1 MKKIVIATRNMHKLV
16 EIREILSGIPFYIDS
31 LPDICPEVIED
42 GKTFEENAIKKAK
55 SAFSCTHEISVA
67 DDSGLVVDYL
77 NGAPGVYSSRFA
89 PSDKERI
96 EKLLK
101 LLDGVEWEKR
111 TAKFVCTVAIVFLN
125 GEVKVVRGEVKG
137 YIDFSPKGDGGFGYD
152 PVFYLPEYQKTF
164 AELFDI
170 KNSIS
175 HRARAFM
182 KVREILKNY
191 SQNLNLIS

>member
-1 MKKIVIATRNMHKLV
+1 MKKIVIATRNLHKIK
-16 EIREILSGIPFYIDS
+16 EIKEILSDISFHIIP
-31 LPDICPEVIED
+31 LPDMCPEVVED

-55 SAFSCTHEISVA
+55 SALACTGELSLA

-77 NGAPGVYSSRFA
+77 DGAPGIYSSRFA

-101 LLDGVEWEKR
+101 LLDGVKWEQR
-111 TAKFVCTVAIVFLN
+111 TARFVCVVAISYPN
-125 GEVKVVRGEVKG
+125 GNLEVVKGEIEG
-137 YIDFSPKGDGGFGYD
+137 YIDFSPKGEGGFGYD
-152 PVFYLPEYQKTF
+152 PVFYIPEYGKTF
-164 AELFDI
+164 AELSSI
-170 KNSIS
+170 KNKIS

-182 KVREILKNY
+182 KVREILENY